1 MSKITRNPKPHKPLR
16 EPALRQLTKD
26 KLIAITSGGPRTTA
40 RWQAAVLRAISE
52 LMQSSDTAREENQ
65 DLRIPFAKALHD
77 LYAGQKSD
85 AELTEMVLL
94 MLEVETAPFIGKEP
108 QPGAASGN
116 DDL

>member
-1 MSKITRNPKPHKPLR
+1 MSKITRNPRPLEPLR

-26 KLIAITSGGPRTTA
+26 HLIAITGDGPRTTA

-52 LMQSSDTAREENQ
+52 LMRYSDTAREDNQ

-77 LYAGQKSD
+77 LYAGRKSD

-94 MLEVETAPFIGKEP
+94 MLEVESAPLLGNGPEA
-108 QPGAASGN
+108 GTASGN
-116 DDL
+116 NDR